1 MPHDS
6 SAMPLISSAFSRPS
20 LPRLARESVLP
31 RASAWTPSALLRGR
45 ALPQERLGAL
55 PEGVGKDG
63 IVLGKYLV
71 QRHYHLALEVGDAL
85 LEALVKPC
93 ELAQLYHR
101 LVSELAG
108 AKLAKAQGVGYE
120 DAVDEVGFDP
130 RAPLEAA
137 HRIGSYGIDDDDVVA
152 LGVQEAEQRQPV
164 VAGGFHADEHLLRRC
179 AQPFEVGCALAE
191 SFSGVCELHGLGGV
205 LAALVHRTDDVARF
219 GYVYSSADHGPASFA
234 HGRPLHSKR
243 ARNLLKE
250 TRGGQ
255 TKAPPS
261 S

>member
-1 MPHDS
+1 MDVAYLGRDLRAEDMSDARDGEDERLGRLDPFLDPGLHLLDLPLDEVYLLHEQFDLKERVRVPLSMPHDS
-6 SAMPLISSAFSRPS
+6 LAMPLISSAFSRPS

-31 RASAWTPSALLRGR
+31 RASTRTPRHSSGVGHFLRNAL
-45 ALPQERLGAL
+45 EAL

-85 LEALVKPC
+85 LETLVKPC

-130 RAPLEAA
+130 RAPLKR
-137 HRIGSYGIDDDDVVA
+137 RIASV
-152 LGVQEAEQRQPV
+152 RM
-164 VAGGFHADEHLLRRC
+164 
-179 AQPFEVGCALAE
+179 
-191 SFSGVCELHGLGGV
+191 GLM
-205 LAALVHRTDDVARF
+205 TTT
-219 GYVYSSADHGPASFA
+219 S
-234 HGRPLHSKR
+234 
-243 ARNLLKE
+243 
-250 TRGGQ
+250 
-255 TKAPPS
+255 
-261 S
+261 